1 MQFFVWVLEIIQ
13 NNFFCSSF
21 KSFATPLFREFGCHW
36 LLILAPNFKL
46 RGINF
51 AQIYWARLS
60 NPSAPALFSCRQN
73 SERCPQYFWEIVCSD
88 LFARLVVQ
96 KVQILVRQQPLLALL
111 NNRSVSD
118 SFKFFHSSASSS
130 IPCCHSKV
138 PFFNAAENL
147 CHRKLSFYNQMMTSF
162 LAGKT
167 LWCTW
172 WIRVL

>member
-1 MQFFVWVLEIIQ
+1 MQLCLCWFASKKSSPTAFFAKTHYILFPRNFWVWVLKLIQ

-21 KSFATPLFREFGCHW
+21 KSFATRLFREFGCHRI
-36 LLILAPNFKL
+36 LILASNFKL

-51 AQIYWARLS
+51 VQIYWARLS

-96 KVQILVRQQPLLALL
+96 KVQILVLQQPLLALS

-118 SFKFFHSSASSS
+118 SFKFFSFFS
-130 IPCCHSKV
+130 I
-138 PFFNAAENL
+138 
-147 CHRKLSFYNQMMTSF
+147 
-162 LAGKT
+162 
-167 LWCTW
+167 
-172 WIRVL
+172 

>member
-1 MQFFVWVLEIIQ
+1 M
-13 NNFFCSSF
+13 
-21 KSFATPLFREFGCHW
+21 
-36 LLILAPNFKL
+36 
-46 RGINF
+46 
-51 AQIYWARLS
+51 QIYWARLS

-96 KVQILVRQQPLLALL
+96 KVQILVLQQPLLALS

-162 LAGKT
+162 LAGKR
-167 LWCTW
+167 LRCTW
-172 WIRVL
+172 WITVLSKSCSWQTHISTMKIFLAWKYFWHSHISAMKIFLTWK